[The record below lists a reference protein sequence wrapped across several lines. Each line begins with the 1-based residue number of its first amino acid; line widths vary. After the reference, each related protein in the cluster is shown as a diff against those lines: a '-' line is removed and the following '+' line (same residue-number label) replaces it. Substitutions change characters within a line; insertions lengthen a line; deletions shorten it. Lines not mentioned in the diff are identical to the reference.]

1 METENKGLIDV
12 RDCPCDG
19 CQAKPCG
26 HPARCVKFTLWLNKT
41 VDAVSGGVHDQVRW
55 ERDIAMEQLKE
66 HGIPFGGIAPDVVK
80 VVRCKDCKH
89 SYNGI
94 ANIMCGRCGQN
105 INGIRLGGVSV
116 KEEHFCSYGERKDND
131 L

>member
-1 METENKGLIDV
+1 MQLIDV

-41 VDAVSGGVHDQVRW
+41 VDAV
-55 ERDIAMEQLKE
+55 
-66 HGIPFGGIAPDVVK
+66 P

-89 SYNGI
+89 RKEKTCFHP
-94 ANIMCGRCGQN
+94 CGGMWV
-105 INGIRLGGVSV
+105 GVEL
-116 KEEHFCSYGERKDND
+116 KDNDFCSHGERKDK
-131 L
+131 

>member
-41 VDAVSGGVHDQVRW
+41 VDAVSRGVHDQVRW
-55 ERDIAMEQLKE
+55 ERDIAIEQLEE

-80 VVRCKDCKH
+80 VVHGKWEVINDYCCVCSACH
-89 SYNGI
+89 NASTQTYYYCPE
-94 ANIMCGRCGQN
+94 CGAKMD
-105 INGIRLGGVSV
+105 L
-116 KEEHFCSYGERKDND
+116 EGERNERQQ

>member
-41 VDAVSGGVHDQVRW
+41 VDAVSMGCHEQVMW
-55 ERDIAMEQLKE
+55 ERDVAMEQLAE
-66 HGIPFGGIAPDVVK
+66 HGIPFGGISPDVVK
-80 VVRCKDCKH
+80 VVRCKHCKW
-89 SYNGI
+89 Y
-94 ANIMCGRCGQN
+94 
-105 INGIRLGGVSV
+105 
-116 KEEHFCSYGERKDND
+116 KEERNRAYDGHFCLKMFEFVQPNDYCSNGERKVEDGN
-131 L
+131 